1 MAKSID
7 IIKAPKQKPV
17 SPKDIANNRRESDKG
32 AFFDRPRHESKPD
45 VLNYYLI
52 LAVCALLLLVVL
64 AGWLIYK
71 QLTSEG
77 EVSQHEEITTT
88 QEEPSNETAK
98 INGDS
103 STKVTLNE
111 TPPATTPT
119 TTQAPTVD
127 KANTKV
133 RVVNGNGRSGEAQ
146 LMKDTLK
153 ADGFTNITVGNALSR
168 YATTV
173 IYYNSG
179 KLAEAQAV
187 EKIVASK
194 YQTSLLESPSVVKDN
209 DVLVAL
215 GNK

>member
-17 SPKDIANNRRESDKG
+17 TPGDIASNRRESDKG
-32 AFFDRPRHESKPD
+32 AFFDQPRHENKPD
-45 VLNYYLI
+45 TLNYYLL
-52 LAVCALLLLVVL
+52 LAVCALVLLVVL

-71 QLTSEG
+71 QLTG
-77 EVSQHEEITTT
+77 EDSRNQNDSTTT
-88 QEEPSNETAK
+88 AQEETPNETAN
-98 INGDS
+98 IDGDTA
-103 STKVTLNE
+103 TKVALNE
-111 TPPATTPT
+111 TPAVTPT
-119 TTQAPTVD
+119 TPASTID
-127 KANTKV
+127 KASVKV

-146 LMKDTLK
+146 LMKEALEE
-153 ADGFTNITVGNALSR
+153 DGFVNITVGNALSR

-179 KLAEAQAV
+179 KLEEAQAV
-187 EKIVASK
+187 EKIVSNK
-194 YQTSLLESPSVVKDN
+194 YQTTLLESPSVTKDN